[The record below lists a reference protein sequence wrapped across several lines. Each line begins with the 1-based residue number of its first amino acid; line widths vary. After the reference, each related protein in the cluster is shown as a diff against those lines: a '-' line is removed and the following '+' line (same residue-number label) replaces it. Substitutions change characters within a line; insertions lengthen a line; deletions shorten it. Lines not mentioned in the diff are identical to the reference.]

1 MADYSAREDVEAR
14 EMQQQPQENRPVRAA
29 GIVQPMSHEDEE
41 ALAMQKL
48 EADEPI
54 VSPPAESEA
63 DSLEGVSYVCG
74 FFHWK
79 VARHVVFLLLAG
91 LGQGF
96 PTGING
102 IFSTFQTYS
111 EQCSLYTTAKACAGV
126 VNQDCTWRDGKC
138 EWTVGMCSQF
148 ARDDCHDSG
157 YMHCHYDYDNNVC
170 VNQSGFTSLYSGIFA
185 CATMVVGIF
194 LGPLAGDFLAF
205 FHHRKA
211 FMFGGFLFLLS
222 AIMQHA
228 GVATNEY
235 WATTIGR
242 LLVGAA
248 QLFICVPTMVY
259 VNQNAPDRYKQVLT
273 SFFCVTLNLGTAL
286 AAIIGGGMVLGV
298 SLGGK
303 GGDLYGL
310 FQGYLALSTAVGV
323 VTVLMGYFIEES
335 PYWAQESAEE
345 SGTQQGAEGKTAEEQ
360 GEEAHNTEVLEG
372 NEADLLKRVD
382 EMEKKHGINVAEY
395 SWGSMLP
402 RLLIGVVVAGV
413 VQLTGINAFMNY
425 APTITGNVGF
435 DPMVGN
441 IVLNI
446 WNVFSAACSL
456 IILAVTNNLR
466 VVFLFGTAAA
476 SVACIVMGIV
486 TMPGV
491 VHNDKA
497 RNGVSIAA
505 IAVYLLVFQSC
516 IGCSFYPLAQEMFPL
531 SFRPRGSSVMQ
542 TFQTVFA
549 FIISVFFPIA
559 KEGLSGGAGGNQN
572 KGVAIIYLFFA
583 VIGVIGF
590 VVVFF
595 FLQPWTA
602 EDERKYRAKHS
613 KGGVPNDV
621 GAEEPVSAT
630 N

>member
-14 EMQQQPQENRPVRAA
+14 EMQQQGEESRPVRAA
-29 GIVQPMSHEDEE
+29 GIVQPISPEDEE

-48 EADEPI
+48 AAEEPI
-54 VSPPAESEA
+54 NSPPPESEA
-63 DSLEGVSYVCG
+63 DSLDGVSYVCG

-79 VARHVVFLLLAG
+79 VARHVVFLVLAG

-102 IFSTFQTYS
+102 VFATFQTYS
-111 EQCSLYTTAKACAGV
+111 EQCSLYTTEKACAGV
-126 VNQDCTWRDGKC
+126 INQDCTWRNNAC

-148 ARDDCHDSG
+148 TREDCHNSG
-157 YMHCHYDYDNNVC
+157 YMHCHYDYGGNVC
-170 VNQSGFTSLYSGIFA
+170 VNQAGFTSLYSGIFA

-194 LGPLAGDFLAF
+194 LGPLAGDFLGF

-211 FMFGGFLFLLS
+211 FMFGGFIFLLS

-235 WATTIGR
+235 WASTIGR
-242 LLVGAA
+242 FLAGAA
-248 QLFICVPTMVY
+248 QLFITVPTMVY

-273 SFFCVTLNLGTAL
+273 SFFCVTMNLGTAL

-323 VTVLMGYFIEES
+323 ITVLMGYFMEES
-335 PYWAQESAEE
+335 PYWARESEDE
-345 SGTQQGAEGKTAEEQ
+345 TGTQRDGEQATEEHD
-360 GEEAHNTEVLEG
+360 AKVLEG

-382 EMEKKHGINVAEY
+382 EMEKKRGINVAEY
-395 SWGSMLP
+395 SWGSMVA
-402 RLLIGVVVAGV
+402 RLLVGVVVAGV
-413 VQLTGINAFMNY
+413 VQLTGITAFMNY

-456 IILAVTNNLR
+456 IILALTTNLR
-466 VVFLFGTAAA
+466 FVFLFGTAAA

-491 VHNDKA
+491 VKSDGA

-516 IGCSFYPLAQEMFPL
+516 IGCSFYPLSQEMFPL

-542 TFQTVFA
+542 TFQGVFA

-559 KEGLSGGAGGNQN
+559 KEGLSGGASGNQN

-583 VIGVIGF
+583 VIGLIGF
-590 VVVFF
+590 VIVFS

-602 EDERKYRAKHS
+602 EDERRYREKHN
-613 KGGVPNDV
+613 KGDAPEPCAHTS
-621 GAEEPVSAT
+621 AEL
-630 N
+630 

>member
-14 EMQQQPQENRPVRAA
+14 EMRQQGQENRPVRAA
-29 GIVQPMSHEDEE
+29 GIVQPMSPEDEE

-48 EADEPI
+48 AAEEGVAT
-54 VSPPAESEA
+54 PPPESEV

-79 VARHVVFLLLAG
+79 VARHVVFLVLAG

-102 IFSTFQTYS
+102 VFSTFQTDS
-111 EQCSLYTTAKACAGV
+111 EQCSLYTTEKACAGV
-126 VNQDCTWRDGKC
+126 INQDCTWRAGAC

-148 ARDDCHDSG
+148 SRDDCHNSG
-157 YMHCHYDYDNNVC
+157 YMHCHYDYSNNVC

-235 WATTIGR
+235 WASTIGR
-242 LLVGAA
+242 FLVGAA

-286 AAIIGGGMVLGV
+286 AAIIGGGMVLGTRFD
-298 SLGGK
+298 GK
-303 GGDLYGL
+303 GGDLYGM
-310 FQGYLALSTAVGV
+310 FQGYLALSTLVGV
-323 VTVLMGYFIEES
+323 ITVLMGYFIEES
-335 PYWAQESAEE
+335 PYWAQESDEE
-345 SGTQQGAEGKTAEEQ
+345 TTTQAATENRDETA
-360 GEEAHNTEVLEG
+360 VEG
-372 NEADLLKRVD
+372 NDADLLKRVD
-382 EMEKKHGINVAEY
+382 EMEKKHGIDVGEY

-402 RLLIGVVVAGV
+402 RLLVGIAVAGI

-446 WNVFSAACSL
+446 WNVFSASCSL
-456 IILAVTNNLR
+456 IILAMTNNLR
-466 VVFLFGTAAA
+466 IVFLFGTTAA
-476 SVACIVMGIV
+476 SAACVVMGIV

-491 VHNDKA
+491 VSSDKA

-516 IGCSFYPLAQEMFPL
+516 IGCSFYSLAQEMFPL

-559 KEGLSGGAGGNQN
+559 KEGLSGGASGNQN

-583 VIGVIGF
+583 VIGFVGL

-602 EDERKYRAKHS
+602 EDERKYRAKHG
-613 KGGVPNDV
+613 KGDDQNVP
-621 GAEEPVSAT
+621 AEEPVSQT
-630 N
+630 S

>member
-1 MADYSAREDVEAR
+1 MTHNFSAREDDEAR
-14 EMQQQPQENRPVRAA
+14 EMRQQGEAGRPVRAA
-29 GIVQPMSHEDEE
+29 GIVQPISPEDEE

-48 EADEPI
+48 AADEAN
-54 VSPPAESEA
+54 VSPPPESEA
-63 DSLEGVSYVCG
+63 DSLDGVNYVCG

-79 VARHVVFLLLAG
+79 VARHVVFLVLAG

-102 IFSTFQTYS
+102 VFSTLQTYS

-126 VNQDCTWRDGKC
+126 LNQDCTWRDGAC

-148 ARDDCHDSG
+148 ALADCRDSG
-157 YMHCHYDYDNNVC
+157 YMHCHYDYGSNVC
-170 VNQSGFTSLYSGIFA
+170 VNQAGFTSLYSGIFA
-185 CATMVVGIF
+185 CATMVIGIF

-211 FMFGGFLFLLS
+211 FMLGGFLFLLS
-222 AIMQHA
+222 CIMQHV

-235 WATTIGR
+235 WASTIGR
-242 LLVGAA
+242 FLAGAA

-323 VTVLMGYFIEES
+323 ITLLMGYFIEES
-335 PYWAQESAEE
+335 PYWAQDSAEE
-345 SGTQQGAEGKTAEEQ
+345 ETEAHHDAKEPGAEAGSDRVA
-360 GEEAHNTEVLEG
+360 EG

-382 EMEKKHGINVAEY
+382 EMEKKHGINVGEY

-402 RLLIGVVVAGV
+402 RLLVGVAVAGI
-413 VQLTGINAFMNY
+413 VQLTGITAFMNY

-456 IILAVTNNLR
+456 IILALTNNLR
-466 VVFLFGTAAA
+466 LVFLFGTTAA
-476 SVACIVMGIV
+476 SAACIVMGIV

-491 VHNDKA
+491 VKSDKA

-542 TFQTVFA
+542 TFQIVFA
-549 FIISVFFPIA
+549 FVISVFFPIA

-572 KGVAIIYLFFA
+572 KGVAIVYLFF
-583 VIGVIGF
+583 GVIGF
-590 VVVFF
+590 IGLVIVFF

-602 EDERKYRAKHS
+602 EDERRHREKHG
-613 KGGVPNDV
+613 KGAAREEVN
-621 GAEEPVSAT
+621 AEEPVTAA

>member
-1 MADYSAREDVEAR
+1 MSQHSTSAEDAEAR
-14 EMQQQPQENRPVRAA
+14 EMRQQGETARPVRAA
-29 GIVQPMSHEDEE
+29 GIVQPISPEDEE

-48 EADEPI
+48 AADESN
-54 VSPPAESEA
+54 VSPPPESEV
-63 DSLEGVSYVCG
+63 DSLQGVSYVCG

-79 VARHVVFLLLAG
+79 VARHVVFLILAG

-102 IFSTFQTYS
+102 IFSTLQVYS
-111 EQCSLYTTAKACAGV
+111 EQCSLYTTAEACANV
-126 VNQDCTWRDGKC
+126 LNQDCTWRDGAC
-138 EWTVGMCSQF
+138 EWTVGMCSTLAF
-148 ARDDCHDSG
+148 EDCHDTG
-157 YMHCHYDYDNNVC
+157 YMHCHYDYGSGTC
-170 VNQSGFTSLYSGIFA
+170 VNQAGFSSLYSGIFA

-211 FMFGGFLFLLS
+211 FMFGGFLFLVS
-222 AIMQHA
+222 AIMQHV

-235 WATTIGR
+235 WASTIGR
-242 LLVGAA
+242 FLIGAA
-248 QLFICVPTMVY
+248 QLFICVPAMVY

-298 SLGGK
+298 SFGGK
-303 GGDLYGL
+303 GGDLYGI

-323 VTVLMGYFIEES
+323 ITVLMGYFIEES
-335 PYWAQESAEE
+335 PYWAHEPEE
-345 SGTQQGAEGKTAEEQ
+345 GAEAHRDAKEQ
-360 GEEAHNTEVLEG
+360 GPGAESDRVVEG

-382 EMEKKHGINVAEY
+382 EMEKKHGIDIGEY

-402 RLLIGVVVAGV
+402 RLLVGLAVAGI
-413 VQLTGINAFMNY
+413 VQLTGITAFMNY

-435 DPMVGN
+435 NPMVGN

-456 IILAVTNNLR
+456 VILALTNNLR
-466 VVFLFGTAAA
+466 AVFLFGTTAA
-476 SVACIVMGIV
+476 SAACIVMGIV

-491 VHNDKA
+491 VENVQV

-516 IGCSFYPLAQEMFPL
+516 IGCSFYPLSQEMFPL
-531 SFRPRGSSVMQ
+531 SFRPRGSSVMA
-542 TFQTVFA
+542 TFQIVFA

-559 KEGLSGGAGGNQN
+559 KEGLSGGASGNQN
-572 KGVAIIYLFFA
+572 KGVAIVYLFF
-583 VIGVIGF
+583 GVIGF
-590 VVVFF
+590 VGLVIVFF
-595 FLQPWTA
+595 FLQPWTSA
-602 EDERKYRAKHS
+602 DERRYREKRGKKMADANAA
-613 KGGVPNDV
+613 P
-621 GAEEPVSAT
+621 EEPVSAT

>member
-1 MADYSAREDVEAR
+1 MSSDHSAREDAEAH
-14 EMQQQPQENRPVRAA
+14 EMQQQSEENRPVRAA
-29 GIVQPMSHEDEE
+29 GIVQPISLEDEE

-48 EADEPI
+48 EAEEPI
-54 VSPPAESEA
+54 QSPPPESEA

-79 VARHVVFLLLAG
+79 VARHVVFLVLAG

-111 EQCSLYTTAKACAGV
+111 EQCSLYTTAEACAGV
-126 VNQDCTWRDGKC
+126 MNQDCTWRNGSC

-148 ARDDCHDSG
+148 TRENCHNSG
-157 YMHCHYDYDNNVC
+157 YMHCHYDYDDDVC
-170 VNQSGFTSLYSGIFA
+170 VNNAGFQSLYSGIFA
-185 CATMVVGIF
+185 CATMVIGIF

-222 AIMQHA
+222 AVMQHA

-235 WATTIGR
+235 WASTIGR
-242 LLVGAA
+242 FLIGGA

-303 GGDLYGL
+303 GGDLYGM
-310 FQGYLALSTAVGV
+310 FQGYLAFSTAVGV

-335 PYWAQESAEE
+335 PYWAQESEDE
-345 SGTQQGAEGKTAEEQ
+345 TETQREATEQTGEGHVEGAP
-360 GEEAHNTEVLEG
+360 EG

-402 RLLIGVVVAGV
+402 RLLVGVVVAGI

-456 IILAVTNNLR
+456 VILALTSNLR
-466 VVFLFGTAAA
+466 AVFLFGTTAA
-476 SVACIVMGIV
+476 SVACVVMGIV

-491 VHNDKA
+491 VSSDKA

-542 TFQTVFA
+542 TFQVVFA

-559 KEGLSGGAGGNQN
+559 KEGLSGGASGNQN

-583 VIGVIGF
+583 VIGFVGL

-602 EDERKYRAKHS
+602 EDERKYRAKHD
-613 KGGVPNDV
+613 KGGVQNS
-621 GAEEPVSAT
+621 GAEGAVSST

>member
-1 MADYSAREDVEAR
+1 MDRNYSPDDGNR
-14 EMQQQPQENRPVRAA
+14 EMQQQPADRPVRAA
-29 GIVQPMSHEDEE
+29 GIVQPMSPEDEE
-41 ALAMQKL
+41 AMAMQKL
-48 EADEPI
+48 AADDLNN
-54 VSPPAESEA
+54 SPPPESVA

-79 VARHVVFLLLAG
+79 VARHVLFLVLAG

-111 EQCSLYTTAKACAGV
+111 EQCSLYTTEKACSKV
-126 VNQDCTWRDGKC
+126 LNQDCTWNAGKC

-148 ARDDCHDSG
+148 TQEDCKNHG
-157 YMHCHYDYDNNVC
+157 YMHCYYDYGGNVC
-170 VNQSGFTSLYSGIFA
+170 VNRSGFTSLYAGIFA

-205 FHHRKA
+205 FHHRKS
-211 FMFGGFLFLLS
+211 FMIGGFLFLLS

-235 WATTIGR
+235 WASTVGR
-242 LLVGAA
+242 FLVGAA

-286 AAIIGGGMVLGV
+286 AAIIGGGMGLGV
-298 SLGGK
+298 SFGGK
-303 GGDLYGL
+303 GGDLYGM

-323 VTVLMGYFIEES
+323 VTVLMGFCIEES
-335 PYWAQESAEE
+335 PYWSEGAAEE
-345 SGTQQGAEGKTAEEQ
+345 EQNDVAIAEKAEGDD
-360 GEEAHNTEVLEG
+360 
-372 NEADLLKRVD
+372 ADLLKRVA
-382 EMEKKHGINVAEY
+382 EAEKKHGIDVSEY
-395 SWGSMLP
+395 SWASMLP
-402 RLLIGVVVAGV
+402 RLLIGIVVAGV
-413 VQLTGINAFMNY
+413 VQLTGICAFMNY

-435 DPMVGN
+435 NPLVGN

-456 IILAVTNNLR
+456 IILAMTSNLR

-476 SVACIVMGIV
+476 SVACVVMGIV
-486 TMPGV
+486 TFPGV
-491 VHNDKA
+491 VSSDKV

-542 TFQTVFA
+542 TFQTIFA

-559 KEGLSGGAGGNQN
+559 KESLSGGPSGNQN
-572 KGVAIIYLFFA
+572 KGVAIVYLFFA
-583 VIGVIGF
+583 AIGF
-590 VVVFF
+590 IGLVVVFF

-602 EDERKYRAKHS
+602 EDERRYREKHG
-613 KGGVPNDV
+613 KGDAPEQETPVPQ
-621 GAEEPVSAT
+621 EPAST
-630 N
+630 KN